1 MILYLAIPIGI
12 LCAYLA
18 LGIAAKAKFHRDF
31 NRNGG

>member
-12 LCAYLA
+12 LCAFLA
-18 LGIAAKAKFHRDF
+18 LAFTASCKFHRDF